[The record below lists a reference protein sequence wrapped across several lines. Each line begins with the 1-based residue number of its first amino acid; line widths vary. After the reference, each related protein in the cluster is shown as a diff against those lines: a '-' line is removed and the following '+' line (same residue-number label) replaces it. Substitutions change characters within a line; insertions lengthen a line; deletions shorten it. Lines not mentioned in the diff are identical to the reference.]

1 MNEQVVN
8 TVTVMITILT
18 AANTILVAAVAFF
31 LKRFLNKFDS
41 VVKNVEL
48 HNVTLSTSQT
58 RCDERSTRV
67 NGAII
72 DIQNEQD
79 KHDDLLQKHSLMLT
93 EHSKDIEN
101 IKKVIG

>member
-1 MNEQVVN
+1 MTEQAVN
-8 TVTVMITILT
+8 TVPVMITILT

-41 VVKNVEL
+41 VVTNVEL

-58 RCDERSTRV
+58 RCDERSARV
-67 NGAII
+67 NGAIL

-79 KHDDLLQKHSLMLT
+79 KHDNLLQKHSLMLA
-93 EHSKDIEN
+93 EHTKDIET
-101 IKKVIG
+101 IKKTIE